1 MLTNLNNFLQQLPEL
16 LGVFLLMLST
26 FLLGYFGGL
35 LLQKRKKQ
43 TQLRKL
49 EEELSELKST
59 APTRNDDIETL
70 FSEIKPRIIEV
81 VKQTQQAASKQ
92 DKSAPEWSQSKPE
105 KQKEKEEN
113 AEKEAAPP
121 GSVAQKA
128 RATFIKYNI
137 EKPELNFNSIGYADN
152 DQKDDLTRVMGI
164 GPYIE
169 QKLNEIG
176 IYNYDQISRLNE
188 ADIQV
193 ITELIDFFPGRIERD
208 NWVGQAKALKVS

>member
-26 FLLGYFGGL
+26 FLLGYFGAL
-35 LLQKRKKQ
+35 LLQRRKNHVQ
-43 TQLRKL
+43 IRKL
-49 EEELSELKST
+49 EEELSELRST
-59 APTRNDDIETL
+59 SSTRNDDIETL

-81 VKQTQQAASKQ
+81 VKETQQAESEKA
-92 DKSAPEWSQSKPE
+92 KSAPEWLKSKPE
-105 KQKEKEEN
+105 KQKENEEN
-113 AEKEAAPP
+113 LEKEAARPE
-121 GSVAQKA
+121 SVAQKA

-137 EKPELNFNSIGYADN
+137 EKPELNFDSIGYADN
-152 DQKDDLTRVMGI
+152 DKKDDLTKVMGI

-176 IYNYDQISRLNE
+176 ICNYDQISRLSE

-208 NWVGQAKALKVS
+208 NWVGQAKALKVT